1 MDPARLFSENLSLIE
16 QVVGGV
22 CRRARM
28 YGADAE
34 DFASSVKLALV
45 EDGYA
50 VLRKYEG
57 RAALGTY
64 LTIVVE
70 RLLSDQRMHDLGRW
84 HPSAEAARMGA
95 AGLLLE
101 TLVRRDRRT
110 LDEVLPHLQALDASL
125 TRDRAAAMLA
135 RLPERRPRPH
145 PADIDQLPEERFV
158 AREDADAPL
167 RAEEAR
173 RLSEQAGRVVREQV
187 AALDLDDRVLL
198 RLRFVAAM
206 SIADIARATRLPQR
220 PLYRRFE
227 TMLAAL
233 RRALA
238 GAGITH
244 RDAEDV
250 LAAAAAE
257 ELDLGLAEMPS
268 DRQSNPM
275 ETSA

>member
-1 MDPARLFSENLSLIE
+1 MDPAHLFSENLSLVE
-16 QVVGGV
+16 QIIGGV
-22 CRRARM
+22 CRRARI

-34 DFASSVKLALV
+34 DFASSAKLALV
-45 EDGYA
+45 EDDYA
-50 VLRKYEG
+50 ILRKYEG
-57 RAALGTY
+57 RAALSTY

-70 RLLSDQRMHDLGRW
+70 RLLSDQRMHDMGRW
-84 HPSAEAARMGA
+84 HPSAEAARMGP

-125 TRDRAAAMLA
+125 TRDQAAAMLD
-135 RLPERRPRPH
+135 RLPERRPRPAA
-145 PADIDQLPEERFV
+145 ADIDQLPEDRFV
-158 AREDADAPL
+158 AREEPDAPL

-173 RLSEQAGRVVREQV
+173 RVSEQAGRVVREQV

-206 SIADIARATRLPQR
+206 SIADIARSTRLPQR

-227 TMLAAL
+227 AMLGAL
-233 RRALA
+233 RGALA

-250 LAAAAAE
+250 LAAAAVE
-257 ELDLGLAEMPS
+257 ELDLGLAEIAA
-268 DRQSNPM
+268 DRQSNRM
-275 ETSA
+275 ETRA

>member
-1 MDPARLFSENLSLIE
+1 MDPARLFSDNLSLIE
-16 QVVGGV
+16 QVIGGV

-34 DFASSVKLALV
+34 DFASTAKLALV
-45 EDGYA
+45 ENDYA
-50 VLRKYEG
+50 ILRKYEG
-57 RAALGTY
+57 RAALSTY

-84 HPSAEAARMGA
+84 HPSAEATRMGA
-95 AGLLLE
+95 AGVLLE
-101 TLVRRDRRT
+101 TLVHRDRRT
-110 LDEVLPHLQALDASL
+110 LDEALPHVQALDAAL
-125 TRDRAAAMLA
+125 TRAQAAAMLE
-135 RLPERRPRPH
+135 RLPERRPRPVA
-145 PADIDQLPEERFV
+145 ADVEHLPEEHFV
-158 AREDADAPL
+158 ARDESDAPL

-206 SIADIARATRLPQR
+206 SIADISRATRLPQR

-227 TMLAAL
+227 TMLGIL

-238 GAGITH
+238 GAGITR

-250 LAAAAAE
+250 LAAAAVE
-257 ELDLGLAEMPS
+257 ELDLGLAEIPA

-275 ETSA
+275 EIRA

>member
-1 MDPARLFSENLSLIE
+1 MDPVRLFSENLSLVE
-16 QVVGGV
+16 QVIGGV

-34 DFASSVKLALV
+34 DFASSAKLALI
-45 EDGYA
+45 EDDYA
-50 VLRKYEG
+50 ILRRYEG
-57 RAALGTY
+57 RAALSTY

-70 RLLSDQRMHDLGRW
+70 RLLSDQRMHDMGRW

-110 LDEVLPHLQALDASL
+110 LDEVLPHLQALEASL
-125 TRDRAAAMLA
+125 TRDQAATMLE
-135 RLPERRPRPH
+135 RLPERRRRPVE
-145 PADIDQLPEERFV
+145 ADIDQQPEDRFV
-158 AREDADAPL
+158 AREEPDAPL

-206 SIADIARATRLPQR
+206 SIADISRATRLPQR

-250 LAAAAAE
+250 LSAAAVD
-257 ELDLGLAEMPS
+257 ELDLGLAEIPA
-268 DRQSNPM
+268 DRQSKPM
-275 ETSA
+275 ETRA

>member
-1 MDPARLFSENLSLIE
+1 
-16 QVVGGV
+16 
-22 CRRARM
+22 
-28 YGADAE
+28 
-34 DFASSVKLALV
+34 
-45 EDGYA
+45 
-50 VLRKYEG
+50 
-57 RAALGTY
+57 
-64 LTIVVE
+64 
-70 RLLSDQRMHDLGRW
+70 MHDMGRW

-125 TRDRAAAMLA
+125 TRDQAAAMLE
-135 RLPERRPRPH
+135 RLPERRPRPAT
-145 PADIDQLPEERFV
+145 ADIDQLPEDRFI
-158 AREDADAPL
+158 ARDEPDAPL
-167 RAEEAR
+167 RAEENR
-173 RLSEQAGRVVREQV
+173 RLSEQAGRVVREQL

-206 SIADIARATRLPQR
+206 SIADISRATRLPQR

-233 RRALA
+233 RHALA
-238 GAGITH
+238 GAGITN

-250 LAAAAAE
+250 LAAAAVE
-257 ELDLGLAEMPS
+257 ELDLGLAEIPP